1 MISTQQYLNKL
12 AEISRLELTDREI
25 PSTEPV
31 FDIYWNTRKISV
43 PKEFE
48 NEFAVYYD
56 HKAETIWFASD
67 RYFDGV
73 DLSDPSKKWALQYSN
88 NAGQEGLLPMTYQ
101 SLGTAN
107 GGEEGMYYRGIDIT
121 IDLTRVAGSL
131 TFNILIY
138 ELSDD
143 NSTIIYRLNSNPVKV
158 TISKGLYVNDTD
170 STLPIPKDTLSELVA
185 TIEKLYQNQSLTNIK
200 YSNLER
206 DTLPT
211 INDKTVIGTM
221 TTNKALADNN
231 SNLSYIK
238 IPYTDL
244 DEDSIPTINGQKLVG
259 DLVSADLNMEVTTDG
274 SFVSGSI
281 NPIQGGIVTDRFN
294 TVDSNFTTIG
304 NRITGTEGDITKLD
318 TRLKAIEDEIGN
330 MTFVPLTINSFNSD
344 KNMIEV
350 GAEPGD
356 VKFTWTLGGNPILI
370 QLNSQDLGIQDREK
384 TLSNIAKHNEP
395 YTDTYTLYAKDSKG
409 NEDTKTVDIFFTYG
423 VYSGVKA
430 APAAFDESF
439 VEGFTKILQTSRA
452 ANLEVTANT
461 GEFIFYCVPT
471 SYGTCTFSVGGFSG
485 GFSKVATI
493 SITNE
498 FGVTADY
505 DIYKSDN
512 AALGKTNVVIS

>member
-1 MISTQQYLNKL
+1 MISTQAYLEKL
-12 AEISRLELTDREI
+12 KEISRLELTERDI
-25 PSTEPV
+25 PETEPV
-31 FDIYWNTRKISV
+31 FDVYFNTRKIVV
-43 PKEFE
+43 PREFE
-48 NEFAVYYD
+48 DLAVYYD
-56 HKAETIWFASD
+56 HNAETIWFATD

-73 DLSDPSKKWALQYSN
+73 DLDTKNWALQYSN
-88 NAGQEGLLPMTYQ
+88 NAGEEGILPMTYH
-101 SLGTAN
+101 SRGADD
-107 GGEEGMYYRGIDIT
+107 GGEDGMYYRGIDIS

-131 TFNILIY
+131 TFNILVY
-138 ELSDD
+138 SLDEKSDQID
-143 NSTIIYRLNSNPVKV
+143 YRLNTTPARVN
-158 TISKGLYVNDTD
+158 ISRGLYVNDTD
-170 STLPIPKDTLSELVA
+170 SRLPVPKDTLTELVDK
-185 TIEKLYQNQSLTNIK
+185 IEKLYQNQDLRNID
-200 YSNLER
+200 YNTLIPN
-206 DTLPT
+206 TLPT
-211 INDKTVIGTM
+211 INSIKMSGTI
-221 TTNKALADNN
+221 TTNSKTAQGN
-231 SNLSYIK
+231 SNYVHLD
-238 IPYTDL
+238 IPYEDL
-244 DEDSIPTINGQKLVG
+244 SNIPTINGVALKG
-259 DLVSADLNMEVTTDG
+259 ALVSADLNMEVTTDG
-274 SFVSGSI
+274 IFDTSST
-281 NPIQGGIVTDRFN
+281 NPIQGGIVSQRFN
-294 TVDSNFTTIG
+294 DVDSNFTTIG
-304 NRITGTEGDITKLD
+304 NRVTGTEGDITKLD

-330 MTFVPLTINSFNSD
+330 MTFVPLTINSFNSN

-423 VYSGVKA
+423 VYSGVKT

-461 GEFIFYCVPT
+461 DEFIFYCVPT
-471 SYGTCTFSVGGFSG
+471 SYGACTFSVGGFSG